1 LFILNS
7 FAHYFIL
14 HFYTFLEAAFMKHF
28 LILISIIAIC
38 ACNGEPEKT
47 ERKDG
52 FTTVLN
58 DKEDSLYHDVMEGHD
73 IGMAKMGTVRKQ
85 LNRATRELDSIHKL
99 PAKNIDQRRKQALTE
114 LQEDLS
120 YADNAMFT
128 WMKEFNV
135 DSAKS
140 DKTKRLEYLESEKVK
155 VGKVKEIILSSLQR
169 ADSLFGK

>member
-1 LFILNS
+1 
-7 FAHYFIL
+7 
-14 HFYTFLEAAFMKHF
+14 MKHF
-28 LILISIIAIC
+28 LILIFIIATC
-38 ACNGEPEKT
+38 ACNNEQEKS

-73 IGMAKMGTVRKQ
+73 IGMAKMGTMRKQ
-85 LNRATRELDSIHKL
+85 LYRATRELDSINKL
-99 PAKNIDQRRKQALTE
+99 PAKGTDQRRKQALTD
-114 LQEDLS
+114 LKEDLS
-120 YADNAMFT
+120 YADHAMFT

-140 DKTKRLEYLESEKVK
+140 DKTKRLEYLQSEKVK
-155 VGKVKEIILSSLQR
+155 VEKVKANILNSLQR